1 MTTSKAVAR
10 SDSAASDATK
20 ERIAATALHILERD
34 GPDAVSMRRVATA
47 VGVTPMA
54 IYHYFPNREA
64 LLSSIVDNEF
74 GALLQFITRTPKFR
88 SLESEM
94 THIMDSY
101 IDYAFARPHIFDYVF
116 AKPRS
121 DARRFPHDFRAR
133 RSPTLNPIADTVARW
148 MQRGDIKQDDVWE
161 TALQIWAHA
170 HGYLMLQRAGRFD
183 LSPLAFKKLLHR
195 SLKRLLYGL
204 KG

>member
-1 MTTSKAVAR
+1 MKTSSAIQETTAT
-10 SDSAASDATK
+10 SDATK
-20 ERIAATALHILERD
+20 ERIAAAALHILERE
-34 GPDAVSMRRVATA
+34 GPDAVSMRRVATV

-54 IYHYFPNREA
+54 IYHHFPNREA

-74 GALLQFITRTPKFR
+74 GALLQFINRTPKF
-88 SLESEM
+88 SSVESEM
-94 THIMDSY
+94 IHIMDSY

-121 DARRFPHDFRAR
+121 GARRFPQDFRAR
-133 RSPTLNPIADTVARW
+133 RSPTLNPIADAVARW
-148 MQRGDIKQDDVWE
+148 MKDGYIKQDDVWE
-161 TALQIWAHA
+161 TALEIWAHA
-170 HGYLMLQRAGRFD
+170 HGYLMLQRADRFD